1 MDADYESKM
10 DEISQ
15 GNRPEQA
22 LITLNN
28 PNNPPSYIPSDILI
42 SNPNNPDNPDNF
54 RGVNWHLS

>member
-22 LITLNN
+22 LITFNN
-28 PNNPPSYIPSDILI
+28 PNNPPSYIPSYILI
-42 SNPNNPDNPDNF
+42 SDPNNPDNPNNF
-54 RGVNWHLS
+54 R